1 MQAPV
6 SMLSGAGG
14 SKAAVVIAILV
25 GLFVVTAM
33 KNQPGQTAPGT
44 QR

>member
-1 MQAPV
+1 MQTPV

-14 SKAAVVIAILV
+14 SKAAVVMAILV

-33 KNQPGQTAPGT
+33 KNQPGQIAPGT

>member
-14 SKAAVVIAILV
+14 SKATVVVAILV
-25 GLFVVTAM
+25 GLFVVSAM
-33 KNQPGQTAPGT
+33 KTQPAQAVPGA

>member
-14 SKAAVVIAILV
+14 SKAAVVMAILV
-25 GLFVVTAM
+25 GLFVVQAM
-33 KNQPGQTAPGT
+33 NKQSPSGT
-44 QR
+44 KS

>member
-14 SKAAVVIAILV
+14 SKAAVVVAILV
-25 GLFVVTAM
+25 GLFVVSTM
-33 KNQPGQTAPGT
+33 KSKPAQTAPGT

>member
-6 SMLSGAGG
+6 SMLTGAGG
-14 SKAAVVIAILV
+14 SKAAVVVAILV
-25 GLFVVTAM
+25 GLFVVSAM
-33 KNQPGQTAPGT
+33 KKQTETTAPGT

>member
-14 SKAAVVIAILV
+14 SKAAVVVAILV
-25 GLFVVTAM
+25 GLFVVNAM
-33 KNQPGQTAPGT
+33 KKQTATSTPAK
-44 QR
+44 

>member
-6 SMLSGAGG
+6 SMLPGAGG
-14 SKAAVVIAILV
+14 SKAAIVVAILV

-33 KNQPGQTAPGT
+33 KNTAAATAPAKK
-44 QR
+44 

>member
-14 SKAAVVIAILV
+14 SKAAVVVAILV
-25 GLFVVTAM
+25 GLFVVSAM
-33 KNQPGQTAPGT
+33 KKTAAPGT
-44 QR
+44 AAR

>member
-6 SMLSGAGG
+6 SMLTGAGG
-14 SKAAVVIAILV
+14 SKAAVVVAILV

-33 KNQPGQTAPGT
+33 KNQTGKTAPGT
-44 QR
+44 TR